1 MKRRLLALFFSLSL
15 TAFAQTSAVPGLI
28 SYQGRLADAA
38 GIPLGNAAPVNRVV
52 VFRLWDD
59 ATASGAANRL
69 FSEQQTVT
77 VSAGD
82 FNALIGN
89 GTPVAGE
96 TANAF
101 ATLSA
106 AVFGGANRYL
116 GITIDDGDGNP
127 ANDPE
132 AKPRMRIVA
141 TAFALRAQLAET
153 LLPGGVAA
161 GALANDSV
169 AAAALAGG
177 AVDTSRF
184 AASSVTTAQLADGS
198 VVTSKIANNA
208 VGPGQLA
215 DGAVTSAKLAPGALD
230 ASKLADGAVT
240 AAKLAADSVD
250 GAKIVDGSIVADD
263 LAAAVVDGA
272 KLADGAV
279 TLAKLASDSVNTTK
293 LADGSVTNAKLA
305 PGAVVGTKLA
315 AASVGSIH
323 LNAGARDVFS
333 KGRHV
338 YNQGMDPDYVIKRTR
353 GHFIFPLDLGD
364 LGNDADGCRITVIS
378 QHCVTFNDWRTEDFV
393 FYLTQP
399 GFVTDTSY
407 PGLIW
412 GRIRG
417 AYENGVGSSNFRLGL
432 TTWNTTGDL
441 GNGNDVTRTP
451 DGWVRFYAYYP
462 GSLRAGSAG
471 NVAPYNQNQHPNPT
485 NTANSGPPITANVS
499 AVVAGLGTLTVK
511 LDNPHA
517 IQVGNTVT
525 ITGMT
530 GAATPNGTYTVTA
543 VPHRTSFTVAL
554 AAASGAYTGGTVT
567 YQPTYHK
574 FRLWVAVHPDVSA
587 RVIVS
592 DR

>member
-1 MKRRLLALFFSLSL
+1 
-15 TAFAQTSAVPGLI
+15 VPGLI

-38 GIPLGNAAPVNRVV
+38 GVPLGTAAPVNRVV

-59 ATASGAANRL
+59 ATATGAANRL

-96 TANAF
+96 TSNAF
-101 ATLSA
+101 PPLSA
-106 AVFGGANRYL
+106 ATFGGATRWL
-116 GITIDDGDGNP
+116 GITVDDGDGNP

-132 AKPRMRIVA
+132 AKPRLRIVA
-141 TAFALRAQLAET
+141 TAFALRTQLAET
-153 LLPGGVAA
+153 LLPGGIVA

-169 AAAALAGG
+169 ASAALGGG
-177 AVDTSRF
+177 AVDTSKF
-184 AASSVTTAQLADGS
+184 AAASVTTAQLADGS

-208 VGPGQLA
+208 VGAAQLA
-215 DGAVTSAKLAPGALD
+215 DGAVTTAKLAPGALD
-230 ASKLADGAVT
+230 AAKLADGAVT
-240 AAKLAADSVD
+240 ATKLAADSVD
-250 GAKIVDGSIVADD
+250 GAKIADGAIAAAD
-263 LAAAVVDGA
+263 LTAAVVDGS

-279 TLAKLASDSVNTTK
+279 TLAKLAPDSVNSSK

-305 PGAVVGTKLA
+305 PGAAVGTKLA
-315 AASVGSIH
+315 AGSVGSTH

-338 YNQGMDPDYVIKRTR
+338 YNQGMDPDYVTKRTR
-353 GHFIFPLDLGD
+353 GFFLFPIDLAD
-364 LGNDADGCRITVIS
+364 LGNDADGCRITVIA
-378 QHCVTFNDWRTEDFV
+378 QHCVTFNDWRTEDFA

-399 GFVTDTSY
+399 GFVTDASY

-412 GRIRG
+412 GRLRG

-432 TTWNTTGDL
+432 TTWNTTGDA

-451 DGWVRFYAYYP
+451 DSWVRFYAYYP
-462 GSLRAGSAG
+462 GSLRAGTAG

-485 NTANSGPPITANVS
+485 NAANSGPPITANVS
-499 AVVAGLGTLTVK
+499 AVVAGLGTLTVT

-525 ITGMT
+525 IAGMT
-530 GAATPNGTYTVTA
+530 GAGTPNGTYTVTA
-543 VPHRTSFTVAL
+543 VPHRTSFTVAF
-554 AAASGAYTGGTVT
+554 AAAAGAYTGGTVT
-567 YQPTYHK
+567 YQPTYNK
-574 FRLWVAVHPDVSA
+574 FRLWVAVHPDVST
-587 RVIVS
+587 RVIVA

>member
-1 MKRRLLALFFSLSL
+1 MKRRLLAIFACLSL
-15 TAFAQTSAVPGLI
+15 AAFAQTSAVPGLI

-38 GIPLGNAAPVNRVV
+38 GVPVGTSTPASRTV
-52 VFRLWDD
+52 VFRIWNDPN
-59 ATASGAANRL
+59 ATAPANRL
-69 FSEQQTVT
+69 YSEQQNVT
-77 VSAGD
+77 ITAGD
-82 FNALIGN
+82 FTALIGN

-101 ATLSA
+101 STLTA
-106 AVFGGANRYL
+106 AVFAGSTRYL
-116 GITIDDGDGNP
+116 GVTVDDGDGNP

-132 AKPRMRIVA
+132 AKPRMQIVA
-141 TAFALRAQLAET
+141 TAFAFRAQLAEA
-153 LLPGGVAA
+153 LLVGGVAS

-169 AAAALAGG
+169 ASAALAGG
-177 AVDTSRF
+177 AVDSSKF
-184 AASSVTTAQLADGS
+184 AAASVTTAQLADGS

-208 VGPGQLA
+208 IGATQLA
-215 DGAVTSAKLAPGALD
+215 DGAVTSAKLAAGALD

-240 AAKLAADSVD
+240 AAKLASDSVD
-250 GAKIVDGSIVADD
+250 SAKLAEGSVAAAD
-263 LAAAVVDGA
+263 LAAAIVDGT
-272 KLADGAV
+272 KLADSAV
-279 TLAKLASDSVNTTK
+279 TLAKLAPDSINTTK
-293 LADGSVTNAKLA
+293 LADGSVTTAKLA
-305 PGAVVGTKLA
+305 PGAVVGAKLA
-315 AASVGSIH
+315 AGSVGSTH

-338 YNQGMDPDYVIKRTR
+338 YNQGMDPDYVTKRTR
-353 GHFIFPLDLGD
+353 GFFLFPIDLAD
-364 LGNDADGCRITVIS
+364 LGNDADGCRITVIA
-378 QHCVTFNDWRTEDFV
+378 QHCVSLNDWRTEDFA

-412 GRIRG
+412 CRIRG

-432 TTWNTTGDL
+432 TTWNTTGDA

-451 DGWVRFYAYYP
+451 DSWVRFYAYYP
-462 GSLRAGSAG
+462 GSLRAGTAG

-485 NTANSGPPITANVS
+485 NAANSGPPINANVS
-499 AVVAGLGTLTVK
+499 SVVAGLGTLTVT

-525 ITGMT
+525 IAGMT
-530 GAATPNGTYTVTA
+530 GAGTPNGTYTVTA
-543 VPHRTSFTVAL
+543 VPHRTSFTVAF
-554 AAASGAYTGGTVT
+554 AAAAGAYTGGTVT
-567 YQPTYHK
+567 YQPTYNK
-574 FRLWVAVHPDVSA
+574 FRLWVAVHPDVST